1 MLGRFSLSVVCGVLL
16 SACLATEAS
25 AQIGIGP
32 GAYGLGFFN
41 YDTNRHGGS
50 YYRVPYYSLFPPVYY
65 SYPVPRTY
73 GYSPFAYPPGTIT
86 PAAAP
91 QVAAIEYINPFVRP
105 DAEPAGNDAGDRAPK
120 EDATTATVAPPV
132 DATASQPRMYYN
144 PFVQTAHTASTR

>member
-1 MLGRFSLSVVCGVLL
+1 MFGRVSLSLVCGVVL
-16 SACLATEAS
+16 SACLASEAS

-50 YYRVPYYSLFPPVYY
+50 YYRVPYYALFPPVYY

-105 DAEPAGNDAGDRAPK
+105 GSSATDKDSSDNAPQ
-120 EDATTATVAPPV
+120 DATTATVAPAV
-132 DATASQPRMYYN
+132 DATASQPRTYYN
-144 PFVQTAHTASTR
+144 PFVQTAQTARTN